1 MLHDWIYLED
11 NTWLRELLPDE
22 LFTRLEF
29 DTKISQGKF
38 AELCASVHDPE
49 HEHLRD
55 VSGVVLD
62 LIMLL
67 ILLAK

>member
-38 AELCASVHDPE
+38 AELCGSVYDPE